1 MERSVYLSR
10 NWPPGRIPDED
21 AVRQALDAVCA
32 ELGIDCDEHD
42 LRDAIA
48 QGMEAAWRHGRT
60 QPLYLVNAG
69 LGAAGA

>member
-1 MERSVYLSR
+1 MQRSDHLSPHR
-10 NWPPGRIPDED
+10 PPGRIPDED

-48 QGMEAAWRHGRT
+48 QSIEAAWSHGRT
-60 QPLYLVNAG
+60 QPLYLVDAG

>member
-1 MERSVYLSR
+1 MERSDHLTQ
-10 NWPPGRIPDED
+10 NWPPGRILAED

-32 ELGIDCDEHD
+32 ELGIDYDEHD

-60 QPLYLVNAG
+60 QPLYLVDAG
-69 LGAAGA
+69 LGAAGV